1 MITAD
6 FHTHTAFSD
15 DSDATVETM
24 TKQAILQ
31 GLKILCITDHMDY
44 LYPAQYAPNTFVF
57 DPDAYFA
64 KLTKIK
70 EDDKGQLEILIGI
83 ELGLRNEAVIS
94 DQCRTYYKRLCK
106 QYPFDFII
114 GSTHILENIDPYY
127 PEFWEDHGIKEG
139 MRIYFESILENTK
152 KYDMF
157 QVYGHLD
164 YPVRYLPKGMDKDY
178 CFEDCRELIEEI
190 LKKLIESGRGLE
202 VNTAGYKYG
211 LPFAHPRPEVLALYR
226 ALGGE
231 ILTIGSDAHAP
242 EHIAY
247 DFAKIREL
255 LCSLGFKY
263 YTVYRGRKAEFLTL

>member
-15 DSDATVETM
+15 DSDASVDSM
-24 TKQAILQ
+24 AKQAVLL
-31 GLKILCITDHMDY
+31 GLKTLCITDHMDY
-44 LYPAQYAPNTFVF
+44 LYPAKYAPTTFVF

-64 KLTKIK
+64 KLAKIK
-70 EDDKGQLEILIGI
+70 EDYKNQLEILIGI
-83 ELGLRNEAVIS
+83 ELGLRNETEIS
-94 DQCRTYYKRLCK
+94 DQCMAYYKKLST
-106 QYPFDFII
+106 QYPFDFMI
-114 GSTHILENIDPYY
+114 GSTHVLENIDPYY
-127 PEFWEDHGIKEG
+127 PEFWENHGIEEG
-139 MRIYFESILENTK
+139 MRIYFESILDNIG

-164 YPVRYLPKGMDKDY
+164 YLVRYLPKRMDKDY
-178 CFEDCRELIEEI
+178 CFEDYRELIEEI
-190 LKKLIESGRGLE
+190 LKKLIENGRGLE

-226 ALGGE
+226 KLGGE
-231 ILTIGSDAHAP
+231 ILTVGSDAHTP

-247 DFAKIREL
+247 DFAKIRKL

-263 YTVYRGRKAEFLTL
+263 YTVYRKRKAEFLPL

>member
-24 TKQAILQ
+24 AEQAISQ
-31 GLKILCITDHMDY
+31 GLKTLCITDHMDY
-44 LYPAQYAPNTFVF
+44 LYPAQYAPDTFVF

-70 EDDKGQLEILIGI
+70 EDYKSKLEILIGI
-83 ELGLRNEAVIS
+83 ELGLRNEEGIS
-94 DQCRTYYKRLCK
+94 EQCLAYYKKLCG

-114 GSTHILENIDPYY
+114 GSTHVLENIDPYY
-127 PEFWEDHGIKEG
+127 REFLEDYPTEEKL
-139 MRIYFESILENTK
+139 RLYFKTILENVK

-157 QVYGHLD
+157 QVCGHLD
-164 YPVRYLPKGMDKDY
+164 YFVRYLPRGMDRDY
-178 CFEDCRELIEEI
+178 RFEDYREPIEEI

-211 LPFAHPRPEVLALYR
+211 LPFAHPRPEALALYR

-255 LCSLGFKY
+255 LLSLGFKY
-263 YTVYRGRKAEFLTL
+263 YTVYRGRKAEFLPL

>member
-15 DSDATVETM
+15 DSDATVKSM
-24 TKQAILQ
+24 AQQAVLL
-31 GLKILCITDHMDY
+31 GLKTLCITDHMDY
-44 LYPAQYAPNTFVF
+44 LYPAQYAPTTFVF

-64 KLTKIK
+64 KLAKIK
-70 EDDKGQLEILIGI
+70 EAYQSQLEILIGI
-83 ELGLRNEAVIS
+83 ELGLRSEAEIS
-94 DQCRTYYKRLCK
+94 DKCTVYYKKLCE
-106 QYPFDFII
+106 QYAFDFII
-114 GSTHILENIDPYY
+114 GSTHVLENIDPYY
-127 PEFWEDHGIKEG
+127 PKFWEDHGIKKG
-139 MRIYFESILENTK
+139 IRIYFESILENIK

-164 YPVRYLPKGMDKDY
+164 YPVRYLPKGMERDY
-178 CFEDCRELIEEI
+178 CFEDYRELIEEI
-190 LKKLIESGRGLE
+190 LKELIASGRGLE

-231 ILTIGSDAHAP
+231 ILTVGSDAHTP
-242 EHIAY
+242 KHIAY
-247 DFAKIREL
+247 DFARIREL

-263 YTVYRGRKAEFLTL
+263 YTVYRGRKVEFSPL